1 MTSFYHVTNEEQNP
15 VLKNTQDVK
24 TGNFLESIKE
34 NMKINILSKNE
45 EEIVFDLI
53 GVDASIANALRRIL
67 LAEVPTVA
75 IETVWI
81 QNNTGLIQDEV
92 LAHRVGL
99 VPIKVDPRKLD
110 FVQGPDET
118 DFDTLVFHLQCYYPQ
133 ADENNPERTGTNV
146 AKYDGDVLSK
156 HLEWLP
162 IAGQEEM
169 FDEPVKPVHPDIVL
183 AKLRPGQTVEFEA
196 HCRKGIGKDH
206 TKFSPVATASYR
218 LLPDVSIP
226 ETLTG
231 EEAKELKKMCPPD
244 VFDIEDLTGNV
255 VVARARDC
263 NMCRECI
270 RKEGWQE
277 KVKLQRKADHFIFT
291 VESTGSMSPEDIVRE
306 AISVLRG
313 KAMKFSNFCDQE

>member
-1 MTSFYHVTNEEQNP
+1 M
-15 VLKNTQDVK
+15 
-24 TGNFLESIKE
+24 SIE
-34 NMKINILSKNE
+34 IISKDE

-110 FVQGPDET
+110 FVVGEEET
-118 DFDTLVFHLQCYYPQ
+118 DADTLVFHLNAYYPQ
-133 ADENNPERTGTNV
+133 SDEDTSYQAGTNV
-146 AKYDGDVLSK
+146 ESTGGDVLSS
-156 HLEWLP
+156 HLIWVP

-169 FDEPVKPVHPDIVL
+169 FTEPVEPVHSDIVL
-183 AKLRPGQTVEFEA
+183 AKLRPGQQIEFEA

-218 LLPDVSIP
+218 LLPDVSFRAPI
-226 ETLTG
+226 TG
-231 EEAKELKKMCPPD
+231 DDAKDLQKMCPPKI
-244 VFDIEDLTGNV
+244 FDIEDLTGNAIA
-255 VVARARDC
+255 ARQRDC

-270 RKEGWQE
+270 RKEGWDE

-306 AISVLRG
+306 AISVLRE
-313 KAMKFSNFCDQE
+313 KAIKFSNFCGDSA